1 VTLWGLE
8 VVRLFRSKRWLI
20 LAAVYG
26 FFGLLGPLTARY
38 LPDIL
43 ERVDP
48 EGPALPEFGPADGI
62 LQYVGNAQQ
71 LGILAVAFIA
81 ASALA
86 LDSNTELSVFF
97 RTRASIPKLLTPRVV
112 INAIAASVAFTFG
125 ALIAYVGTGV
135 LLGWVDFV
143 PFLIG
148 VLLHCVYLAF
158 AVVVVCL
165 MASIVRKVVTTALLT
180 LGALILFAVLTLI
193 RPIARWLPSD
203 LAGAL
208 DALIRGGDFVYWRSL
223 AATVVL
229 SAVILVVAMRRF
241 EHREV

>member
-1 VTLWGLE
+1 MTLWGLE
-8 VVRLFRSKRWLI
+8 IVRLVRSMRWLI

-38 LPDIL
+38 LPEIL

-48 EGPALPEFGPADGI
+48 EGPTLPEFVPADGI

-97 RTRASIPKLLTPRVV
+97 RTRASIPALLTPRLVV
-112 INAIAASVAFTFG
+112 NALAAGAGFTFG
-125 ALIAYVGTGV
+125 AVIAYVGTGV

-143 PFLIG
+143 PFLVG

-165 MASIVRKVVTTALLT
+165 MASIVRKVVTAALLT
-180 LGALILFAVLTLI
+180 LGALILVAVLTLL
-193 RPIARWLPSD
+193 RPVSPWLPSD
-203 LAGAL
+203 LSGAL
-208 DALIRGGDFVYWRSL
+208 DALIRGGEFVYWRSL
-223 AATVVL
+223 AATVLL
-229 SAVILVVAMRRF
+229 SAVILVVAVKRF
-241 EHREV
+241 ERREV

>member
-1 VTLWGLE
+1 MTLWGLE

-26 FFGLLGPLTARY
+26 FFGILGPLTARY

-71 LGILAVAFIA
+71 LGILAVVFIA

-97 RTRASIPKLLTPRVV
+97 RTRASIPSILRPRVV
-112 INAIAASVAFTFG
+112 INAIAASAGFTFG
-125 ALIAYVGTGV
+125 AAIAYVGTGV

-148 VLLHCVYLAF
+148 VLLHCVYLGF
-158 AVVVVCL
+158 VIVVVAL
-165 MASIVRKVVTTALLT
+165 MASIVRKVATSALL
-180 LGALILFAVLTLI
+180 ALSVLIFFAVLGLI
-193 RPIARWLPSD
+193 RPIAPWLPSD

-208 DALIRGGDFVYWRSL
+208 DELIRGGEFVYWRSL
-223 AATVVL
+223 AATAVL
-229 SAVILVVAMRRF
+229 SAAFLVVAVKRF